1 MADITSVA
9 KALHDR
15 LGGILEYQP
24 VSVDGRSMVLLL
36 TAFPSVTG

>member
-24 VSVDGRSMVLLL
+24 VTVD
-36 TAFPSVTG
+36 